1 MAANNADH
9 DQMVLDNLEDVEG
22 IDIELALMQEELDQ
36 AAAAVAAVAAR
47 AAANAA
53 EPEAANAEGEEAPH
67 PEEGGE
73 AAPPGD
79 PPRVPTPP
87 QRDDVTE
94 IEDPVIPFAITP
106 AQAIKGVL
114 NLTTKMGANIY
125 QEGCKALPHIEFAC
139 EEQNLSAFIRL
150 LGYKASSY
158 GWQDVRYGGIID
170 IVLEG
175 TSEEPTKTINLLS
188 RYGEVTLTEVQH
200 SVRGY
205 MHEQA
210 RACQDE
216 HMLFNTIMNT
226 LTIEAKRKVILYER
240 DYIYEGCM
248 IGTSLLKIVI
258 RESHIDSNAQILALK
273 RSLNQLGTY
282 MVEVKNDITAFN
294 NHVRSQTD
302 ALMARGVKASDLL
315 SQLFDGY
322 KECKDETFRRYIQ
335 TKLDDYE
342 EGQSDMTSTKLMLM
356 AETKFKT
363 LVASSKWEAPTEQD
377 TQLLALTAKLKQ
389 TNENFNKY
397 KQGNNKKPWKDKE
410 KGTTKSGADQG
421 LEKGWKTK
429 QPAKALL
436 NKSVKAL
443 GREWYWCSKDTG
455 GKCDGVFRCHKPSEC
470 HGTAVKKTDALGNK
484 GNKYKGN
491 KRSPP
496 SKHESQEKEKKVK
509 SLTAQLA
516 ELTKSTSESE
526 DDTE

>member
-1 MAANNADH
+1 
-9 DQMVLDNLEDVEG
+9 MVLDNLEDVEG
-22 IDIELALMQEELDQ
+22 IDIELALMQEAMDQ
-36 AAAAVAAVAAR
+36 AAAAAAAVAAR
-47 AAANAA
+47 AAGNAA

-67 PEEGGE
+67 PEEREE
-73 AAPPGD
+73 AEPPGD
-79 PPRVPTPP
+79 PPRVPP

-94 IEDPVIPFAITP
+94 LEDPVIPFAITP
-106 AQAIKGVL
+106 AQAVKGVL
-114 NLTTKMGANIY
+114 NLTTKAGANIY
-125 QEGCKALPHIEFAC
+125 QEGCKALPSIEFAC

-188 RYGEVTLTEVQH
+188 RYGEVTLAEVQH

-322 KECKDETFRRYIQ
+322 KECKDETFCRYIQ
-335 TKLDDYE
+335 TKLDKYE
-342 EGQSDMTSTKLMLM
+342 EGQSNMTSQKLMLM

-377 TQLLALTAKLKQ
+377 TQLLALTAELKQ
-389 TNENFNKY
+389 TNERFNKY
-397 KQGNNKKPWKDKE
+397 KQGKKTRWHPQDQDEETNKPGNDH
-410 KGTTKSGADQG
+410 G

-484 GNKYKGN
+484 GNKYKGT
-491 KRSPP
+491 KRSPT
-496 SKHESQEKEKKVK
+496 SEQESQEKEKKVK
-509 SLTAQLA
+509 SLTTQLA

-526 DDTE
+526 DDSE

>member
-1 MAANNADH
+1 MI
-9 DQMVLDNLEDVEG
+9 LDNLEDVEG
-22 IDIELALMQEELDQ
+22 IDIELARMQEALDQ
-36 AAAAVAAVAAR
+36 AAAAVAAR
-47 AAANAA
+47 AAGNAA
-53 EPEAANAEGEEAPH
+53 EPEAANAEEGEGAAH
-67 PEEGGE
+67 PEEGEE

-87 QRDDVTE
+87 QQRVDVTE
-94 IEDPVIPFAITP
+94 PEDPVIPFAITP
-106 AQAIKGVL
+106 AQAVKGLL
-114 NLTTKMGANIY
+114 NLTTKIGANIY
-125 QEGCKALPHIEFAC
+125 QEGCKALQAMVFAC
-139 EEQNLSAFIRL
+139 EEQDLSSFIRV
-150 LGYKASSY
+150 LGYKASSF

-175 TSEEPTKTINLLS
+175 EVEFPTKTINLLS
-188 RYGEVTLTEVQH
+188 RYGEVTLAEVQQ
-200 SVRGY
+200 SAIGY
-205 MHEQA
+205 MHKQG

-226 LTIEAKRKVILYER
+226 LTIEAKRKVILFER
-240 DYIYEGCM
+240 DYIYMGCM

-273 RSLNQLGTY
+273 RSLNQLGLY

-294 NHVRSQTD
+294 NHVRSQSD
-302 ALMARGVKASDLL
+302 ALMARGVRAPDLL

-322 KECKDETFRRYIQ
+322 KECKDETFCRYIQ
-335 TKLDDYE
+335 TKLDKYE
-342 EGQSDMTSTKLMLM
+342 EGQSNMTSQKLMLM

-377 TQLLALTAKLKQ
+377 TQLLALTAELKQ
-389 TNENFNKY
+389 TNERFNKY
-397 KQGNNKKPWKDKE
+397 KQGKKTRWHPQDQDEETNKPGD
-410 KGTTKSGADQG
+410 DHG

-484 GNKYKGN
+484 AGNKYKGN
-491 KRSPP
+491 KRSPT
-496 SKHESQEKEKKVK
+496 SEQESQEKEKKVK

-526 DDTE
+526 DDSE